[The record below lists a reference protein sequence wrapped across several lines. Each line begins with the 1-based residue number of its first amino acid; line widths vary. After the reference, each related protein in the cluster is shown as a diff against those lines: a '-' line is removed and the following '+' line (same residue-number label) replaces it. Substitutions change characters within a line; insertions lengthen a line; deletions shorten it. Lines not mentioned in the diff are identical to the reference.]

1 MRNKLL
7 IGMLMLMSAFVILP
21 ANSFAA
27 SHENTTTV
35 TVNNSAPQIRVR
47 IGPQRRNR
55 NRNWRSH
62 DNGRHVGWNNRT
74 RLVQQVYYVRGHRYV
89 RWVRVRY

>member
-1 MRNKLL
+1 MRDKLL

-35 TVNNSAPQIRVR
+35 KENNSAPQIRVR

-55 NRNWRSH
+55 RNRWYRH
-62 DNGRHVGWNNRT
+62 DNGRRAGWNNRS
-74 RLVQQVYYVRGHRYV
+74 RLVQQVYYVNGRRYV